1 MVALSMPIN
10 SFVERL
16 EKLYDTMFGLCLK
29 KDKGILGQFAKI
41 REIECAFEVRKE
53 LEHKESKWLISFS
66 LRQIKCGLVLQC
78 SFGKLVHCGQS
89 FACPKQC
96 MSLGSLLCLTLTSLF
111 LAEHD
116 LEMLK

>member
-16 EKLYDTMFGLCLK
+16 EKLYDTMFGLCLE

-41 REIECAFEVRKE
+41 REIERAFELKRKE
-53 LEHKESKWLISFS
+53 LVHKESKLKKYVMG
-66 LRQIKCGLVLQC
+66 IKCGLVLQC
-78 SFGKLVHCGQS
+78 SFGKLVRCGQS
-89 FACPKQC
+89 FAFPRQC
-96 MSLGSLLCLTLTSLF
+96 MSLGSLLCLTLTSFF